1 VARLLD
7 RDREPAT
14 LKVLA
19 ALAFAALVVVLVMGA
34 TQSASGATNGQWIVF
49 SGAPNGLYPAQLFR
63 IKTDGTGLKQL
74 TQGAQSATDPA
85 FSPKGTKVVF
95 ARLGKGIYSMKPDG
109 SGQIRLTHGAHD
121 LFPVWSPNGKSI
133 AFVRLFKGDYRLFV
147 MNANGKNLHRP
158 KTSTGSGRPSW
169 APDSKSVFLPRG
181 TIEKFSLVT
190 NKYIGHYLYLENV
203 PQSTAVSPNAK
214 KVTFYAPR
222 PSIPGC
228 EDVSCLVFAVYVAD
242 IGGKMKRFVK
252 DGGPA
257 GWSPDNK
264 RLVFVYRGG
273 ISLWTLAQGA
283 GTHVQLATPNVVP
296 AADAPP
302 AWQPH

>member
-1 VARLLD
+1 MARSHDWD
-7 RDREPAT
+7 RGPAT
-14 LKVLA
+14 LAARIALTFALLA
-19 ALAFAALVVVLVMGA
+19 IALAVGA

-63 IKTDGTGLKQL
+63 VKTDGTALKQL
-74 TQGAQSATDPA
+74 TTGAQTATEPS
-85 FSPKGTKVVF
+85 FSPKGTKIVF
-95 ARLGKGIYSMKPDG
+95 ARLGKGIYVMKPDG
-109 SGQIRLTHGAHD
+109 SGQRRLTRGSHD

-133 AFVRLFKGDYRLFV
+133 AFVRLYKGDYRLFV
-147 MNANGKNLHRP
+147 MSANGRNLHRP
-158 KTSTGSGRPSW
+158 KTSSGSGRPSW

-181 TIEKFSLVT
+181 TIEKFDLKRG
-190 NKYIGHYLYLENV
+190 KYIGHYTYLENV
-203 PQSTAVSPNAK
+203 PQSTTVSPNGK
-214 KVTFYAPR
+214 KVAFYAPR

-228 EDVSCLVFAVYVAD
+228 DEVSCLVYAVYVAD
-242 IGGKMKRFVK
+242 VKGRQKRFTK

-273 ISLWTLAQGA
+273 ISLWTIANGA
-283 GTHVQLATPNVVP
+283 THVQLATPNVVP
-296 AADAPP
+296 AGDAPP